1 MSIASEEQKGFREL
15 AGAVLRHWRA
25 EIAAVLRE
33 VLGSGPALTAVV
45 FHGGGNAASVAAAA
59 RGATDVAVILPA
71 SEVLRPGV
79 RLPRAGDG
87 TLRKALHFELAR
99 LSPLDPDALYF
110 DHAVP
115 PGKAG
120 ALAELSLRI
129 IRRSTVDGAV
139 ALAHAAGLSV
149 AAIGFA
155 GDARPADWRHF
166 PIDRAAFL
174 RTQWRRWSIPALAAL
189 ALLLLL
195 ALLAAAYARG
205 GERAA
210 QLDDLLFAERGRA
223 AAVEHMER
231 EIRRID
237 SQSAFLT
244 KQKRSPLLVATLADL
259 SQLLPDNTWISQIGM
274 SGAKVRIQGFSRAS
288 AALVG
293 LIERSGRY
301 RNAQFVA
308 PLVQAG
314 NTGAERFDMTFE
326 IRP

>member
-1 MSIASEEQKGFREL
+1 MNFGSEQQKGFREL
-15 AGAVLRHWRA
+15 AGEVLRHWRA

-33 VLGSGPALTAVV
+33 ARDSGPAPAAIV
-45 FHGGGNAASVAAAA
+45 FRGGENASAIAAAA
-59 RGATDVAVILPA
+59 GDATDIAVSLPA

-115 PGKAG
+115 PGRAG
-120 ALAELSLRI
+120 APAEVSLRI
-129 IRRSTVDGAV
+129 IRRRTVDDAV
-139 ALAHAAGLSV
+139 ALAHAAGRAV
-149 AAIGFA
+149 AAIGFE
-155 GDARPADWRHF
+155 GDPRPADWRHF

-174 RTQWRRWSIPALAAL
+174 RLQWRRWSIPALAAL

-205 GERAA
+205 GERTA
-210 QLDDLLFAERGRA
+210 QLEDLLFAERGRA
-223 AAVEHMER
+223 SVVERMER
-231 EIRRID
+231 EIRQID

-274 SGAKVRIQGFSRAS
+274 SGAKVRLQGFSRAS
-288 AALVG
+288 ASLVG

-314 NTGAERFDMTFE
+314 NSGAERFDMTFE
-326 IRP
+326 ARP